1 MQTKNNL
8 KKQTTMK
15 TIISTFLASA
25 IMLFLPFAN
34 VAQTPVLGT
43 AADFVL
49 FSTNGAVSNSGI
61 SQITGN
67 VGTNL
72 GSNTAFGNVN
82 GQMHSQD
89 LVTAQCSTDVQAL
102 YTELNSATPAFFPS
116 PTLGNG
122 ATLTPGV
129 YSIAAASTLNL
140 NLTLDAQNN
149 ANAVFIFQING
160 PLSTGPGSK
169 VILINGAQAC
179 NVFWKV
185 EGLVSMA
192 AGSTMRGTIIA
203 NNAAIEMNSGD
214 TLEGRALAIIGA
226 ITVDGVLAYTP
237 IGCGS
242 PVLTG
247 PAAPD
252 LGIADCYAVFSSN
265 GSVTNSGVSFIT
277 GDVGS
282 NVGLTTG
289 FDSSNVIGSIHPIP
303 DLSTAEAA
311 ANLLVAYNNINT
323 YPEDIELLYPAQ
335 FGNNLV
341 LTPHTYVM
349 NGAVTFTD
357 SLYLNALGNADA
369 VFVIKVYGAIET
381 STYAKVLLINGA
393 QAKNVYWM
401 VNGSIDINEHA
412 VFNGTII
419 GNTSAINVNSLA
431 TINGR
436 ALTTGGAV
444 NTAAITAVAS
454 PIPSYCESVGID
466 DVDISNFGS
475 PVSIYPNP
483 FSNITYITINNPV
496 LVNNAEVVIFNII
509 GTEIKRISILEQSTM
524 VSLSD
529 MQNGVYFYNVIS
541 NNQVIQNG
549 KLILQ

>member
-1 MQTKNNL
+1 
-8 KKQTTMK
+8 MK
-15 TIISTFLASA
+15 TLLSTVLATII
-25 IMLFLPFAN
+25 MMFLPFTN
-34 VAQTPVLGT
+34 FAQAPVLGT

-49 FSTNGAVSNSGI
+49 FSTDGAVSNSGI

-67 VGTNL
+67 VGTNI

-102 YTELNSATPAFFPS
+102 YSELNSATPTLFPS
-116 PTLGNG
+116 PLLGNG

-129 YSIAAASTLNL
+129 YSISAAATLNL
-140 NLTLDAQNN
+140 NLILDAQNN
-149 ANAVFIFQING
+149 ANAIFIFQING
-160 PLSTGPGSK
+160 PLSTGAGSK

-214 TLEGRALAIIGA
+214 TLEGRAIAIIGA

-247 PAAPD
+247 PVAPELGVAA
-252 LGIADCYAVFSSN
+252 CYAVFSSN
-265 GSVTNSGVSFIT
+265 GPVTNTGVSFIT
-277 GDVGS
+277 GDVGT
-282 NVGLTTG
+282 NVGLTSG
-289 FDSSNVIGSIHPIP
+289 FDALNVDGVIHPIP
-303 DLSTAEAA
+303 DISTAEAA
-311 ANLLVAYNNINT
+311 ASLLVAYNNVNT

-335 FGNNLV
+335 FGRNLV

-357 SLYLNALGNADA
+357 SLYLNAQGNADA
-369 VFVIKVYGAIET
+369 VFVIKIYGAVTT
-381 STYAKVLLINGA
+381 STYAKVLLINGT

-401 VNGSIDINEHA
+401 VNGSFDLNEYSI
-412 VFNGTII
+412 FNGTII
-419 GNTSAINVNSLA
+419 GNTSAISINSLA
-431 TINGR
+431 TVNGR

-444 NTAAITAVAS
+444 TTAAITAVAS
-454 PIPSYCESVGID
+454 PIPGDCATVGTEDID
-466 DVDISNFGS
+466 VANGTS

-483 FSNITYITINNPV
+483 FSSKTYITINNQV
-496 LVNNAEVVIFNII
+496 LINNAEVRIFNIL

-524 VSLSD
+524 VSLSE
-529 MQNGVYFYNVIS
+529 MQNGVYFYSVIS
-541 NNQVIQNG
+541 DNQVIQNG

>member
-1 MQTKNNL
+1 
-8 KKQTTMK
+8 MK
-15 TIISTFLASA
+15 TLLSTFLATI
-25 IMLFLPFAN
+25 IMMFLPFTN
-34 VAQTPVLGT
+34 FAQAPVLGT

-49 FSTNGAVSNSGI
+49 FSTDGAVSNSGI

-67 VGTNL
+67 VGTNI

-89 LVTAQCSTDVQAL
+89 LVTAQCSTDVQTL
-102 YTELNSATPAFFPS
+102 YTELNNATPTLFPS
-116 PTLGNG
+116 SLLGNG
-122 ATLTPGV
+122 ATLTAGV
-129 YSIAAASTLNL
+129 YSISEASTLNL

-149 ANAVFIFQING
+149 PNAVFIFQIEG
-160 PLSTGPGSK
+160 PLSTSAGSK

-214 TLEGRALAIIGA
+214 TLEGRAIAIIGA

-247 PAAPD
+247 PVPPD
-252 LGIADCYAVFSSN
+252 LGIAACYAVFSSN
-265 GSVTNSGVSFIT
+265 GPVTNTGVSFIT
-277 GDVGS
+277 GDVGT
-282 NVGLTTG
+282 NVGLTAG
-289 FDSSNVIGSIHPIP
+289 FDALNVDGVIHPIP
-303 DLSTAEAA
+303 DISTAEAA
-311 ANLLVAYNNINT
+311 ASLLVAYNNINT

-335 FGNNLV
+335 FGRNLV

-357 SLYLNALGNADA
+357 SLYLNAQGNADA
-369 VFVIKVYGAIET
+369 VFVIKIYGAVTT
-381 STYAKVLLINGA
+381 SNYAKVLLINGT

-401 VNGSIDINEHA
+401 VNGGFDLNEYSI
-412 VFNGTII
+412 FNGTII
-419 GNTSAINVNSLA
+419 GNTSAININSLA
-431 TINGR
+431 TVNGR

-444 NTAAITAVAS
+444 NTMAITAVAS
-454 PIPSYCESVGID
+454 PIPAYCQTVGID
-466 DVDISNFGS
+466 NNENEDNVF
-475 PVSIYPNP
+475 PVNIYPNP
-483 FSNITYITINNPV
+483 FSSQTYITINNPV
-496 LVNNAEVVIFNII
+496 LINNAEVRIFNIL

-524 VSLSD
+524 ISLSE
-529 MQNGVYFYNVIS
+529 MQDGVYFYSVIS
-541 NNQVIQNG
+541 DNQVIQNG